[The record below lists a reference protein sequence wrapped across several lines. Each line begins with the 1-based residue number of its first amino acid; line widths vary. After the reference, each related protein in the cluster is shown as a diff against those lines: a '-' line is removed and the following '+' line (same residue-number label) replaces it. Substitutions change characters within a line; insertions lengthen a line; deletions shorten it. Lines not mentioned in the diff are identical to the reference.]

1 MALKKAAKKIVV
13 VSPSHAA
20 TVVNKNQIS
29 ELATAHGLAR
39 VLAVG
44 VSTQMKASGFQSLK
58 VCANDASS
66 VRDRFADIQQLN
78 ADPDFCVKCV
88 SGGTLP
94 ATRGHILGQLHELAN
109 GADSESRL
117 IFFYSGH
124 GVRLHYKGTDEFFL
138 VPEDAFSGT
147 DADALIPFS
156 VVTEILN
163 KSAAKQKLI
172 VLDACFSGP
181 DVSGLKAL
189 PAELSPKFMKEY
201 LAKTKGAGVLS
212 SSGIGQ
218 ESTAQS
224 PNPKL
229 SLFTHYFCE
238 ALSGEEKALD
248 NGRLTLNSLYD
259 YLSVVV
265 LKMSK
270 SYNRPQLPAL
280 KGAFNGTIIL
290 ADFTVSLL
298 VSSAIDLE
306 DHPISSASFSDEEP
320 GKVIEVLTNIKQ
332 WTYSQEYLEGKV
344 NANLH
349 EAFEDRFGGYAAKLT
364 EEAGIPFGEISV
376 EHRGVQFPDGGYS
389 VRYEAEDKKSGRFCH
404 VVTFGETWLGQPKRM
419 IDVLDCFDLRP
430 TEIRLDLS
438 GKRSLDSMIAGLKA
452 RGWKLVSNK
461 LPKEFTASSGR
472 YGVVVRQDYIEF
484 SGFYPEEI
492 LGSESEP
499 EKAALVSGIL
509 GLLSD

>member
-13 VSPSHAA
+13 VSPSPAA

-109 GADSESRL
+109 GAESESRL

-138 VPEDAFSGT
+138 VPEDAFSGA

-218 ESTAQS
+218 ESIAQS

-238 ALSGEEKALD
+238 ALSGEETALD

-259 YLSVVV
+259 Y
-265 LKMSK
+265 
-270 SYNRPQLPAL
+270 
-280 KGAFNGTIIL
+280 
-290 ADFTVSLL
+290 
-298 VSSAIDLE
+298 
-306 DHPISSASFSDEEP
+306 
-320 GKVIEVLTNIKQ
+320 
-332 WTYSQEYLEGKV
+332 
-344 NANLH
+344 
-349 EAFEDRFGGYAAKLT
+349 
-364 EEAGIPFGEISV
+364 
-376 EHRGVQFPDGGYS
+376 
-389 VRYEAEDKKSGRFCH
+389 
-404 VVTFGETWLGQPKRM
+404 
-419 IDVLDCFDLRP
+419 
-430 TEIRLDLS
+430 
-438 GKRSLDSMIAGLKA
+438 
-452 RGWKLVSNK
+452 
-461 LPKEFTASSGR
+461 
-472 YGVVVRQDYIEF
+472 
-484 SGFYPEEI
+484 
-492 LGSESEP
+492 
-499 EKAALVSGIL
+499 
-509 GLLSD
+509 

>member
-1 MALKKAAKKIVV
+1 MALKKAAKGNVIVIP
-13 VSPSHAA
+13 SPEV
-20 TVVNKNQIS
+20 TVVNKHHIS
-29 ELATAHGLAR
+29 ELVTAHGLAR

-44 VSTQMKASGFQSLK
+44 VSTQMKASGFQALK

-66 VRDRFADIQQLN
+66 VRDRFLDIQQVH
-78 ADPDFCVKCV
+78 ADPGFCVKCA
-88 SGGTLP
+88 SGGTMP
-94 ATRGHILGQLHELAN
+94 ATRGHILGKLHELAD

-124 GVRLHYKGTDEFFL
+124 GVRLNYKGSDEFFL

-147 DADALIPFS
+147 NVDALIPFS

-163 KSAAKQKLI
+163 KSAAKQKLV

-181 DVSGLKAL
+181 DVKGLKAL
-189 PAELSPKFMKEY
+189 PPGLSPKFMKEY
-201 LAKTKGAGVLS
+201 LATTKGTGVLS

-238 ALSGEEKALD
+238 ALSGEKQALD

-259 YLSVVV
+259 YLSVAV

-280 KGAFNGTIIL
+280 KSAFTGTIIL
-290 ADFTVSLL
+290 ADFTVGLL

-306 DHPISSASFSDEEP
+306 EHPISGASFSDDEP
-320 GKVIEVLTNIKQ
+320 GKVIEVLTNIKK
-332 WTYSQEYLEGKV
+332 WTYSQEYLEEKV
-344 NANLH
+344 NDNLH
-349 EAFEDRFGGYAAKLT
+349 EVFEDRFGGYAAKLT

-376 EHRGVQFPDGGYS
+376 EERGVQFPDGDYS
-389 VRYEAEDKKSGRFCH
+389 VTYEAEDKKSGRFCH
-404 VVTFGETWLGQPKRM
+404 VVSFGETWLSQPKRM
-419 IDVLDCFDLRP
+419 IGVLDCFDLRP
-430 TEIRLDLS
+430 TEMKLDLS

-452 RGWKLVSNK
+452 RGWKLESNK

-472 YGVVVRQDYIEF
+472 YGVVVRQDSVEF

-492 LGSESEP
+492 LGADSEP

>member
-1 MALKKAAKKIVV
+1 MAMKKAVKKTVV
-13 VSPSHAA
+13 VSPSTVA
-20 TVVNKNQIS
+20 TVVNKNHIS

-44 VSTQMKASGFQSLK
+44 VSTQMKASGFQSMK

-88 SGGTLP
+88 SDGKLP
-94 ATRGHILGQLHELAN
+94 ATRGHILGQLHELADA
-109 GADSESRL
+109 ADSESRL

-124 GVRLHYKGTDEFFL
+124 GVRLKYNGKEEFFL

-147 DADALIPFS
+147 DVNALIPFS
-156 VVTEILN
+156 LVTEIL
-163 KSAAKQKLI
+163 SQSEAKQKLV

-181 DVSGLKAL
+181 EVKDLKAL

-201 LAKTKGAGVLS
+201 LASTKGTGVLS

-238 ALSGEEKALD
+238 ALSGEKQALD
-248 NGRLTLNSLYD
+248 NGRLTLDSLYS
-259 YLSVVV
+259 YLSVAV
-265 LKMSK
+265 LKTSK
-270 SYNRPQLPAL
+270 SYNKPQHPAL
-280 KGAFNGTIIL
+280 RSAFTGTIIL

-306 DHPISSASFSDEEP
+306 EHPISAAYFSDDEP
-320 GKVIEVLTNIKQ
+320 GKVIEVLTNIKK
-332 WTYSQEYLEGKV
+332 WTYSQEYLEEKV
-344 NANLH
+344 NDNLH
-349 EAFEDRFGGYAAKLT
+349 EAFEERFGKYAAKLT

-376 EHRGVQFPDGGYS
+376 ENGGVQFPDGGYS
-389 VRYEAEDKKSGRFCH
+389 VTYEAEDKKSGRFRH

-419 IDVLDCFDLRP
+419 IDVLDCFELRP

-438 GKRSLDSMIAGLKA
+438 GTRSLDSMIAGLKA
-452 RGWKLVSNK
+452 RGWKLESNK

-472 YGVVVRQDYIEF
+472 YGVVVRQSYIEF
-484 SGFYPEEI
+484 SGFHPEEI
-492 LGSESEP
+492 LGSDSEP